1 MTNLIDRTI
10 AYFSPQ
16 TGVRRAQMRR
26 VLNYY
31 ESGRKD
37 KLRKQRKS
45 TGSGN
50 AEVNRAGRALRDQ
63 ARHLEE
69 NHDLATGIL
78 NILTANIAG
87 HHGVTIE
94 PQPRTRSGEIH
105 ADLARQINT
114 LMRDWSKRPEVT
126 WRHDWPA
133 AQRMACRSWVRD
145 GEVLSQLITG
155 TLRTLDHG
163 TRVPFS
169 LELLEAD
176 YLPMDMDDV
185 GKGIIQGVETNGW
198 GRAVAYHLYK
208 QHPGDVYRAFVGRGI
223 DLKRVPAG
231 QILHMALRHRLH
243 QVRGVSV
250 FASVL
255 ARLDDLKDYEES
267 ERIAAKV
274 AASMA
279 AAIKKGAPD
288 DYSNSLNEDGE
299 SEARDMR
306 FRPGMI
312 FDDLRPGE
320 DIVTIDSNRP
330 NPNLPDHRRGQLRAV
345 ASGVYCSHSSVAK
358 DYDSSY
364 SAQRQELVESW
375 GVYGI
380 LQSEFIG
387 QFVQPVFESL
397 LSAAVASGQLVL
409 PADLDPQTLDD
420 ALFLA
425 PQMPWIDPDKE
436 AKAWERLEQNGHAS
450 GPEIIRRRG
459 RNPADVIEQESAW
472 RRQWRDKG
480 ELITADPAVEHQ
492 QETETDDEPSQRVH
506 QA

>member
-1 MTNLIDRTI
+1 MTNALDRAI
-10 AYFSPQ
+10 AYFSPAAA
-16 TGVRRAQMRR
+16 VRRAQMRR
-26 VLNYY
+26 VLGYY
-31 ESGRKD
+31 EAGRKD
-37 KLRKQRKS
+37 NQRKQRRS
-45 TGSGN
+45 LGSGN
-50 AEVNRAGRALRDQ
+50 AEVRRAGRALRDQ

-78 NILTANIAG
+78 NILVANIAG
-87 HHGVTIE
+87 PNGVTIE

-105 ADLARQINT
+105 QELSKQINAV
-114 LMRDWSKRPEVT
+114 MRDWVKRPEVT
-126 WRHDWPA
+126 WRHDWPG
-133 AQRMACRSWVRD
+133 AQRIACRSWVRD
-145 GEVLSQLITG
+145 GEMLSQLVTG
-155 TLRTLDHG
+155 NLRTLDHG

-169 LELLEAD
+169 LELLESD
-176 YLPMDMDDV
+176 YLPMDMDDA
-185 GKGIIQGVETNGW
+185 GKGIIQGVEVNAW

-208 QHPGDVYRAFVGRGI
+208 QHPGDVYRAFVGRGV
-223 DLKRVPAG
+223 DTKRVQAG
-231 QILHMALRHRLH
+231 NVLHLAMRHRLH

-250 FASVL
+250 FAPVL

-288 DYSNSLNEDGE
+288 DYSNSLDDDGDP
-299 SEARDMR
+299 EARDLR

-330 NPNLPDHRRGQLRAV
+330 NPNLPDHRKGQLRAV
-345 ASGVYCSHSSVAK
+345 ASGTYCSHSSVAK
-358 DYDSSY
+358 DYDGTY

-387 QFVQPVFESL
+387 QFVRPVYESL
-397 LSAAVASGQLVL
+397 ISAAVASGQLL
-409 PADLDPQTLDD
+409 IPADVDGQSLDD

-436 AKAWERLEQNGHAS
+436 AKAWERMEKNGHAS

-459 RNPADVIEQESAW
+459 RNPADVLEQESTW
-472 RRQWRDKG
+472 REQWRGKG
-480 ELITADPAVEHQ
+480 EVITADPANEQSQ
-492 QETETDDEPSQRVH
+492 QETTDEQTGVEL
-506 QA
+506 AN